1 MKSYELAE
9 IDRLPSKYKPL
20 TAWGYF
26 WLTVLYAIPV
36 IGWIFLVVFSFSDGN
51 VNRRS
56 HARSCFCP
64 TVLVILVAIVLIV
77 LVALNAVQLPFLS

>member
-26 WLTVLYAIPV
+26 WLSVLYAIPV
-36 IGWIFLVVFSFSDGN
+36 IGWIFLVVFAVSDGN

-56 HARSCFCP
+56 HARSYFCP
-64 TVLVILVAIVLIV
+64 TVFVILLAIAFIV
-77 LVALNAVQLPFLS
+77 LVAVGAVQLPLLS